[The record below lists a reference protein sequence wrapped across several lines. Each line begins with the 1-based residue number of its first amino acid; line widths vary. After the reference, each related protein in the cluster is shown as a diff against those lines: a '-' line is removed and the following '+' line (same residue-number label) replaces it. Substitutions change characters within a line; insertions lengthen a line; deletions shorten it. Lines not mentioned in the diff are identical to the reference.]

1 MKKRRVVRHKFNN
14 AIVKKDNLN
23 FASKKEA
30 AYYDHL
36 KELREKGD
44 VVFFLFQVPFH
55 LPGGIKYI
63 VDFVEFHSDGT
74 VHFIDVKGMITD
86 KFKLKKKLVEATY
99 PVEIEV
105 VKSW

>member
-1 MKKRRVVRHKFNN
+1 LTKPRVRHKFNN

-30 AYYDHL
+30 AYYDHI

-44 VVFFLFQVPFH
+44 IVFFLFQVPFH

-63 VDFVEFHSDGT
+63 
-74 VHFIDVKGMITD
+74 
-86 KFKLKKKLVEATY
+86 L
-99 PVEIEV
+99 
-105 VKSW
+105 